1 MATPADLALADLGG
15 EPMARDPDRRVS
27 IAPQTSRSLSDSTA
41 ELPPPV
47 TVLPA
52 VRRSRIVSP
61 APPRTPRPEKSSTTV
76 DFIAT
81 LNEVEW
87 IEEPGVFHR
96 ADYQAVREPGSSP
109 ARGAAQRKVWAP
121 DARAAPAASYA
132 MLGFGQ
138 PAAPEQNSEQAAPST
153 GSGRAAAQEASRRI
167 REQSS

>member
-1 MATPADLALADLGG
+1 MEALEALGG

-61 APPRTPRPEKSSTTV
+61 ARTMMAPPRTPRSSGANSSTTG

-81 LNEVEW
+81 LK
-87 IEEPGVFHR
+87 
-96 ADYQAVREPGSSP
+96 
-109 ARGAAQRKVWAP
+109 ARYPKGTVAH
-121 DARAAPAASYA
+121 
-132 MLGFGQ
+132 
-138 PAAPEQNSEQAAPST
+138 
-153 GSGRAAAQEASRRI
+153 
-167 REQSS
+167 

>member
-87 IEEPGVFHR
+87 IEEPVG
-96 ADYQAVREPGSSP
+96 
-109 ARGAAQRKVWAP
+109 
-121 DARAAPAASYA
+121 
-132 MLGFGQ
+132 
-138 PAAPEQNSEQAAPST
+138 
-153 GSGRAAAQEASRRI
+153 GRARFVRRVAREHRQVLDRVAREAL
-167 REQSS
+167 EQLKELFTAEGLVVKAR

>member
-96 ADYQAVREPGSSP
+96 ADY
-109 ARGAAQRKVWAP
+109 
-121 DARAAPAASYA
+121 
-132 MLGFGQ
+132 
-138 PAAPEQNSEQAAPST
+138 
-153 GSGRAAAQEASRRI
+153 
-167 REQSS
+167 